1 MTGSQVSYSDDG
13 SGTLNA
19 QMKGREDGET
29 YVKTSVQETNILQS
43 NSDLV
48 GDIGFVHKS
57 KQLNVIHT
65 ESNRQTVIEAQDIN
79 MLNTTSGNDTI
90 GVPDTK
96 GDSETDHIHNIDEDE
111 HASPAIAV
119 VVRSPMNRGNHFS
132 IVNFAVYSAKL
143 ISEELLLYTKFLVLE

>member
-1 MTGSQVSYSDDG
+1 MTGSPVSHSDDG

-19 QMKGREDGET
+19 QMEGREDGEA

-57 KQLNVIHT
+57 KQHNVIHT

-79 MLNTTSGNDTI
+79 MLNTTSDNDTI

-96 GDSETDHIHNIDEDE
+96 GDSETDHIHNIDE
-111 HASPAIAV
+111 HASQALAV